1 VILLAYLK
9 LKLRLRIAGFNAE
22 FFPFDWR
29 LSLSDLGA
37 VLADAIRKD
46 PAPELSLVAHSMGG
60 LVARATLKSAGKK
73 VSRLIMLWTPNYGSF
88 APVQVLRGVYD
99 VVKKVAAVDL
109 GRGHDAEMLSGQVFN
124 TFPGLYQM
132 LPSPAK
138 FSAPDLYKAKT
149 WPTKG
154 PQPLGSIL
162 SGVKPVVDKLA
173 PADSRFYLRSLRG
186 TCVLRSQSAG
196 GCGSAMRQ

>member
-1 VILLAYLK
+1 MGSTLAKDGPLGLDDVLWIDPVEIALGRITELKLGPGPSKYFADGVILLAYLK

-60 LVARATLKSAGKK
+60 LVARGALKSAGKK
-73 VSRLIMLWTPNYGSF
+73 VSRLIMLGTPNYGSF
-88 APVQVLRGVYD
+88 APVQVLRSVYD

-109 GRGHDAEMLSGQVFN
+109 GRGHDAEMLSGHAFN
-124 TFPGLYQM
+124 T
-132 LPSPAK
+132 
-138 FSAPDLYKAKT
+138 
-149 WPTKG
+149 
-154 PQPLGSIL
+154 
-162 SGVKPVVDKLA
+162 
-173 PADSRFYLRSLRG
+173 
-186 TCVLRSQSAG
+186 
-196 GCGSAMRQ
+196 